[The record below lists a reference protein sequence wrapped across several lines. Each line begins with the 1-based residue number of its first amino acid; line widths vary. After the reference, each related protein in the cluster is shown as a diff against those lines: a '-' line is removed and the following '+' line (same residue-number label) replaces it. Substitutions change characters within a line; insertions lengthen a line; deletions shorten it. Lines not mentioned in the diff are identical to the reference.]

1 MTYPALEIMENIDFP
16 FYKVAS
22 RDLTNIPLIIEL
34 RKLNKPIIISTG
46 MASYEDI
53 EDALDNLDNKKD
65 ELIIMHSLFNT
76 HIN

>member
-1 MTYPALEIMENIDFP
+1 MENIDVP

-34 RKLNKPIIISTG
+34 GKLNKPIIISTG

-65 ELIIMHSLFNT
+65 ELIIMHCTS
-76 HIN
+76 HSM